1 MKKDAHRSLILGLA
15 IGLVVVVQ
23 LFLAPRI
30 DNVLAGGWTAAV
42 SISSSQVTAW
52 FPDITAD
59 TTGRIHV
66 VWAGGTTGFD
76 TVLYTSS
83 TDGKT
88 WSTINDIAAVPQVG
102 TDSAATRPAVWVD
115 VNGNLNLSYVST
127 SLFYSQ
133 APVMNAGSAATWL
146 KPQKLNSGQVA
157 YFSRLIQD
165 VEGQIHLF
173 YTENVAT
180 NVCAQC
186 YHLFQR
192 ISSDGGN
199 SWSDPE
205 DVSNDGTGVAKP
217 QIVTDNKG
225 NLFAVWESGT
235 GGGLGQLSD
244 PTIIKFSASYDGG
257 KTWSNS
263 QSLLPSTISEA
274 RDVAIGMDGQGRL
287 VVVFLALPDNTVNYM
302 VSTDLGRTWSNSARI
317 DGISGSWD
325 VYPSRLDDY
334 SMATDSSGTI
344 HLVLVGRRS
353 TNETPEPTLRTPSQ
367 TPQVAQLSVLHLA
380 LRGDTWSPPEDIAS
394 FTGDVPEWPRIAVSN
409 GNVLNVVWFVRD
421 QANIWNSDNAHYR
434 IWFSRSEIGSPA
446 IPTIIPKVQSTPS
459 PSSIAIIDTPKVATI
474 AATQDSL
481 PTLAAYQKDP
491 AQRPVYSE
499 SDFIGIFVKSLAPA
513 VLVVIVIAIF
523 YFIRHRR

>member
-1 MKKDAHRSLILGLA
+1 MKRHAHRNLIFWLA
-15 IGLVVVVQ
+15 IGLVAVVQ
-23 LFLAPRI
+23 LFLAPQI
-30 DNVLAGGWTAAV
+30 ENVLAGGWTTPV

-52 FPDITAD
+52 FPDIIAD

-88 WSTINDIAAVPQVG
+88 WSPINDIAAVPQVG
-102 TDSAATRPAVWVD
+102 TDSAATRPAMWVD
-115 VNGNLNLSYVST
+115 TNGNLNLSYVST

-133 APVMNAGSAATWL
+133 APVVNAGSAATWL
-146 KPQKLNSGQVA
+146 EPQKLNSGQVA
-157 YFSRLIQD
+157 YFSRLLQD
-165 VEGQIHLF
+165 VNGQIHLF

-186 YHLFQR
+186 YHLFHR
-192 ISSDGGN
+192 MSADDGK
-199 SWSDPE
+199 SWSDPK

-217 QIVTDNKG
+217 QIITDNKG

-257 KTWSNS
+257 KTWSNA
-263 QSLLPSTISEA
+263 QSPLPSTISEA
-274 RDVAIGMDGQGRL
+274 RDVAIGMNGQGRL

-334 SMATDSSGTI
+334 SMAVDSSGTL
-344 HLVLVGRRS
+344 HLALVGRQL
-353 TNETPEPTLRTPSQ
+353 TNETPEPTLRTLTQ
-367 TPQVAQLSVLHLA
+367 TPQVASLSLLHLA
-380 LRGDTWSPPEDIAS
+380 LRGDTWSPPEVIAS
-394 FTGDVPEWPRIAVSN
+394 FTGDVPEWPKIAVSN
-409 GNVLNVVWFVRD
+409 GNVLNAVWFVRD

-434 IWFSRSEIGSPA
+434 IWYSRSEIGSPA
-446 IPTIIPKVQSTPS
+446 VPTTIPKIQSTSTPS
-459 PSSIAIIDTPKVATI
+459 PVAIIDTPNVVTSG
-474 AATQDSL
+474 AAPDTL

-499 SDFIGIFVKSLAPA
+499 SDFIGIFVKSLAPV
-513 VLVVIVIAIF
+513 VLVVIVIGLF